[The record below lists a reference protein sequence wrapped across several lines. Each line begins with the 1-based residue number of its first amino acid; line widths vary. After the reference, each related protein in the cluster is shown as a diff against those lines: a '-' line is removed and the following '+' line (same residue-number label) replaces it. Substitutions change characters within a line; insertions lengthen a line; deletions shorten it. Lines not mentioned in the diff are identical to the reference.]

1 MKTLYNLIGA
11 LLLGLT
17 SIAVA
22 GCEDYTDSLDISG
35 KWVNVAENGQIFDGG
50 YETWTFQQ
58 DGTFV
63 YETGGCGPDSHVST
77 YEGKYE
83 QNSDKIKFWY
93 PVKDENGETSLQMIL
108 ECKISRHADDIIKM
122 ELVYRLTGCPEWTY
136 RDGVTPLPNPLW
148 PGNETEQFFTQHPE
162 RYNGLNK

>member
-1 MKTLYNLIGA
+1 MKTLQA
-11 LLLGLT
+11 LVAAVLLSLV
-17 SIAVA
+17 SIAIT
-22 GCEDYTDSLDISG
+22 GCEDSLNSFDITG
-35 KWVNVAENGQIFDGG
+35 KWVNVAEDGIIFDGG

-63 YETGGCGPDSHVST
+63 CETGGCGPDSHVST

-108 ECKISRHADDIIKM
+108 ECKISRHTDDIIKL

-136 RDGVTPLPNPLW
+136 TISGEPLPNPLW
-148 PGNETEQFFTQHPE
+148 PGEYTELFFTQHPI
-162 RYNGLNK
+162 R

>member
-22 GCEDYTDSLDISG
+22 GCEDYTDSFDISG
-35 KWVNVAENGQIFDGG
+35 KWVNVAENGQIFDGVHK
-50 YETWTFQQ
+50 TWTFQQ

-108 ECKISRHADDIIKM
+108 ECKISRHTDDIIKL
-122 ELVYRLTGCPEWTY
+122 ELAYRLTGCPEWTY
-136 RDGVTPLPNPLW
+136 TISGEPLPNPLW
-148 PGNETEQFFTQHPE
+148 PGEYTELFFTQHPI
-162 RYNGLNK
+162 R

>member
-1 MKTLYNLIGA
+1 MKTRQA
-11 LLLGLT
+11 LVAAVLLSLV
-17 SIAVA
+17 SIAIT
-22 GCEDYTDSLDISG
+22 GCEDSLNSFDITG
-35 KWVNVAENGQIFDGG
+35 KWVNVAEDGIIFDGG

-63 YETGGCGPDSHVST
+63 CETGGCGPDSHVST
-77 YEGKYE
+77 HEGKYE

-108 ECKISRHADDIIKM
+108 ECKISRRADDIIKM

-136 RDGVTPLPNPLW
+136 RDGVTPLLNPLW

-162 RYNGLNK
+162 RYNDLNR

>member
-1 MKTLYNLIGA
+1 MKTLQA
-11 LLLGLT
+11 LVAAVLLSLV
-17 SIAVA
+17 SIAIT
-22 GCEDYTDSLDISG
+22 GCEDSLNSFDITG
-35 KWVNVAENGQIFDGG
+35 KWVNVAEDGIIFDGG

-63 YETGGCGPDSHVST
+63 CETGGCGPDSHVST
-77 YEGKYE
+77 HEGKYE

-162 RYNGLNK
+162 RYNDLN